1 MKRIF
6 LIGLLLSFKLYSQE
20 KPNEYKKLVDSAITI
35 KSNQA
40 LEDFNHQLRKNIN
53 TENWRYYIE
62 NYKRRIENTYLIDEN
77 HQPYII
83 QPSNELGIKFKQ
95 MDIYDSKNK
104 KELKKGIS
112 AWKIVSGLNENKL
125 KIDIIEFTI
134 NYANKKYIFA
144 NGGGSTFI
152 YEYSCE
158 EKKWI
163 LISNKTNVL

>member
-1 MKRIF
+1 M
-6 LIGLLLSFKLYSQE
+6 
-20 KPNEYKKLVDSAITI
+20 NTKKMDDSAITI

-40 LEDFNHQLRKNIN
+40 LEEFNRQLRKNIN
-53 TENWRYYIE
+53 TENWRHYIE
-62 NYKRRIENTYLIDEN
+62 NYKHRIENTYLIDEN
-77 HQPYII
+77 HQPYIF

-95 MDIYDSKNK
+95 MNIYDSKKK

-112 AWKIVSGLNENKL
+112 AWKIVSGINENKL
-125 KIDIIEFTI
+125 KIDIIEFTV

-163 LISNKTNVL
+163 LIRNKTNGL